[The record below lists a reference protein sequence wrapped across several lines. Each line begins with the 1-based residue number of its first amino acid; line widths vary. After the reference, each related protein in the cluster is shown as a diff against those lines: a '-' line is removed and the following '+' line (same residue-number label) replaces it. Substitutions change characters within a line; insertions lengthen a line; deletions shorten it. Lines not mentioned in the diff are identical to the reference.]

1 MTPRDRLQWIIDNM
15 FGGTPAHY
23 AEAAGLGRQT
33 LSAAMKRMN
42 TSDGASMSADN
53 LEKLAVAAGVTSKWL
68 LHGEGA
74 PPKGWPESPPS
85 TSHETQRH
93 QSEARSSMSPAHVR
107 ETKVVLD
114 DRYPNRDAAIAIYEG
129 VAPPPVLKAVRSL
142 SLKSAED
149 RPYEDWCKVID
160 KLIAD
165 RRRIEAGETIN
176 VGDLDPSILD
186 LHI

>member
-74 PPKGWPESPPS
+74 PPKGWPES
-85 TSHETQRH
+85 HETQPH
-93 QSEARSSMSPAHVR
+93 QAEARSSVALAHGR

-129 VAPPPVLKAVRSL
+129 VAPPSCR
-142 SLKSAED
+142 
-149 RPYEDWCKVID
+149 
-160 KLIAD
+160 
-165 RRRIEAGETIN
+165 
-176 VGDLDPSILD
+176 
-186 LHI
+186 